1 MWVPVLLDVQLTRPD
16 AAHELGGFGGLSAA
30 CLDQQVLVEV
40 PDPTAGLHLRVGGG
54 LRAVTSRSIQVQ
66 DVFLHDG

>member
-1 MWVPVLLDVQLTRPD
+1 MWVPVLLDVQFTRPD
-16 AAHELGGFGGLSAA
+16 ATHELGGFGGLSTA

-54 LRAVTSRSIQVQ
+54 LRAVTSWSIQVQ
-66 DVFLHDG
+66 DMFLHDG